1 METTDDAGTT
11 QEPTG
16 ENTDADRKRILNAA
30 LVALADNGP
39 HDDVYGEVSR
49 AVGVSRDAVR
59 DAFPAEH
66 DLLLAVLDLRD
77 TRAEEFMAGPDDP
90 GVDQLRG
97 VVKLIEHNATTPG
110 LVALHW
116 RLSAEATVPGHPA
129 HAYYAERY
137 EAVIAGT
144 AEIFQR
150 MADKGELADGLEP
163 TAAARALIAVLDG
176 VQLQWLI
183 NPAHVDMAAVVR
195 NHVATLLPAGTSL

>member
-1 METTDDAGTT
+1 MDTTDDAGTT
-11 QEPTG
+11 ADQAGQNTG
-16 ENTDADRKRILNAA
+16 ADREGIVNAA
-30 LVALADNGP
+30 HDALADAGP

-49 AVGVSRDAVR
+49 AAGLSRAAVT

-66 DLLLAVLDLRD
+66 DLLLAVLELRD
-77 TRAEEFMAGPDDP
+77 ARAEQIMAGPDDP

-97 VVKLIEHNATTPG
+97 VVRLVEHNATTPG
-110 LVALHW
+110 LVALHC
-116 RLSAEATVPGHPA
+116 RLSAEATVADHPA

-150 MADKGELADGLEP
+150 MADSGELADGVEP
-163 TAAARALIAVLDG
+163 TAAAHALIAVLDG

-183 NPAHVDMAAVVR
+183 DPAGVDMAAVAR
-195 NHVATLLPAGTSL
+195 KHLTTLLPAGTSL